1 MRVEAFAPHTN
12 WAGMQAAARS
22 AEALGF
28 DAFATPE
35 IAHDPFLN
43 MAVAALATER
53 IGLRTAIAVAFPR
66 SPMVVAGM
74 AWDLHENSGGR
85 FSLGLGT
92 QVKGHN
98 ERRFSVPWSAP
109 AARLREYVES
119 LRAIWRCWQTG
130 GPLDY
135 QGEHYQFS
143 LMTPEFRHAPTTHGP
158 IPIYTA
164 AVRPAMLELAGR
176 VADGVRLHGFCTR
189 RYQEE
194 LAMPQIEAG
203 LREAGRP
210 RERFEVCGGGFIATG
225 PDEAAVAARV
235 EWVRYRV
242 AFYASTRSYWP
253 VMELHGWDDL
263 AAELH
268 QMSIAGRWKEMAKR
282 VPDDVVRTFA
292 AVGTYDTIGDAVAAR
307 FGGLSDSVE
316 LAFEDEGVPAEV
328 LADVVRKIQAIPT
341 RFEGHGGAW
350 E

>member
-1 MRVEAFAPHTN
+1 MRVEAFASHTD
-12 WAGMQAAARS
+12 WSGIQASARA
-22 AEALGF
+22 AEAAGF

-43 MAVAALATER
+43 LAVAALATER

-130 GPLDY
+130 GPLEY
-135 QGEHYQFS
+135 TGEHYQFS
-143 LMTPEFRHAPTTHGP
+143 LMTPEFRHAPSALAP

-164 AVRPAMLELAGR
+164 AVRPAMLELSGR

-194 LAMPQIEAG
+194 MALPQIAEG
-203 LREAGRP
+203 LAAAGRP
-210 RERFEVCGGGFIATG
+210 RERFEVCGGGFLATG
-225 PDEAAVAARV
+225 PDEAAVAERI

-242 AFYASTRSYWP
+242 AFYASTRTYWP
-253 VMELHGWDDL
+253 VMELHGWQDL
-263 AAELH
+263 AEKLH
-268 QMSIAGRWKEMAKR
+268 RMSVEGRWEEMAKA

-292 AVGTYDTIGDAVAAR
+292 AVGTYDAIAVAVAER
-307 FGGLSDSVE
+307 FGGLSDCVE
-316 LAFEDEGVPAEV
+316 LAFDEVTPPEV
-328 LADVVRKIQAIPT
+328 ISDVVGAIQAIPT
-341 RFEGHGGAW
+341 RFEGHPVSW